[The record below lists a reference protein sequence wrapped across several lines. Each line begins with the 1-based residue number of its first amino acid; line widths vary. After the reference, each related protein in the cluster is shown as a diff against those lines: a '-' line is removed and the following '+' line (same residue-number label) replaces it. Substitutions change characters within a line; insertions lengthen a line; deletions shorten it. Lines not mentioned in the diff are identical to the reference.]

1 MSRLGRIVEWVALL
15 GPLAA
20 ILHVVLR
27 YGVNFPFADQWD
39 FVAFFVV
46 QETGELRWSD
56 IWALHNEHRMVAPK
70 LAMLGLAWLTRWNI
84 VTEML
89 VSVSLALASLFT
101 LRALARPILDEAG
114 QAIRIWIALTLSL
127 HVFSLSQGTNWLWGW
142 QIQWFLS
149 LFAAILSIAL
159 ATWSLQAQRPWVN
172 VTGSAAAALVCQYSI
187 ASGLVAWGASALVLA
202 FHPLRRRILPL
213 WLALFAIASTVY
225 FIGYVRHGGLPS
237 LLVALDRPLALLE
250 YVGNYLSG
258 PLGRHAAVG
267 IFVAIAFVVLAL
279 IAARHQWRKPEL
291 FMPWVAL
298 GAFAGSNALL
308 TGIGRLG
315 MGAEQGL
322 ASRYATIA
330 LLMSVALVPL
340 GILAF
345 HAWPAGRRS
354 PLKLAAAVAG
364 AALLTLPA
372 IVVDGRSMTEL
383 KDFSRQIIAGRKCV
397 TGIEAETD
405 ACLVHLHPDP
415 SVVRLRAPQLKAL
428 GLSSFA
434 PTSR

>member
-1 MSRLGRIVEWVALL
+1 MNRLGRIVEWIALL
-15 GPLAA
+15 GPLVAV
-20 ILHVVLR
+20 LHVVLR

-46 QETGELRWSD
+46 QERGELRWSD

-84 VTEML
+84 VVEML
-89 VSVSLALASLFT
+89 VSVSLALASLFV

-114 QAIRIWIALTLSL
+114 QATRIWVSLTLSL
-127 HVFSLSQGTNWLWGW
+127 SVFSLAQGTNWLWGW

-149 LFAAILSIAL
+149 LFAAVLSIAL
-159 ATWSLQAQRPWVN
+159 ATRSLRTQRPWGYVI
-172 VTGSAAAALVCQYSI
+172 GSAAAALVCQYSI

-213 WLALFAIASTVY
+213 WIGLTVAASTVY
-225 FIGYVRHGGLPS
+225 FIGYVRHDGLPS
-237 LLVALDRPLALLE
+237 LLIALDRPLALLE
-250 YVGNYLSG
+250 YAGNYLSG
-258 PLGRHAAVG
+258 PLGRHASVG
-267 IFVAIAFVVLAL
+267 IAVAIVFITLAL
-279 IAARHQWRKPEL
+279 TAARHQWRNPER

-298 GAFAGSNALL
+298 GAFAGGNALL

-315 MGAEQGL
+315 FGAEQGL
-322 ASRYATIA
+322 VSRYVTIG
-330 LLMSVALVPL
+330 LLMSVALAPL

-345 HAWPAGRRS
+345 RGWPAGRWM
-354 PLKLAAAVAG
+354 KVGAVAG
-364 AALLTLPA
+364 ATLLTLPA
-372 IVVDGRSMTEL
+372 ILVDARSMTEL
-383 KDFSRQIIAGRKCV
+383 KDFNRQIIAGRKCV
-397 TGIEAETD
+397 TGIEPETD
-405 ACLVHLHPDP
+405 ACLVLLHPDA

-434 PTSR
+434 PNSR